1 MLYVSLLY
9 SPFESILLWKNIGPF
24 YFSHSMEE
32 SLPLSWLRLFCLQS
46 KVHIFCLRWRDPLT
60 AGRELQTVFQR
71 RTAGESRRSFVRP
84 RVSDPCWP
92 PTGADVR
99 GLLAALINVLETCQ
113 AVFRWQYTTKLINL
127 LFRES
132 GHSEWR

>member
-1 MLYVSLLY
+1 MLYLSPFSL
-9 SPFESILLWKNIGPF
+9 FESI
-24 YFSHSMEE
+24 FSEKIWGIIFFPHYGRIST
-32 SLPLSWLRLFCLQS
+32 SLLRLFCLQS
-46 KVHIFCLRWRDPLT
+46 KVHIFCLRWRDPQT

-71 RTAGESRRSFVRP
+71 RTAGEPRRSFVRP

-92 PTGADVR
+92 PTGADVC